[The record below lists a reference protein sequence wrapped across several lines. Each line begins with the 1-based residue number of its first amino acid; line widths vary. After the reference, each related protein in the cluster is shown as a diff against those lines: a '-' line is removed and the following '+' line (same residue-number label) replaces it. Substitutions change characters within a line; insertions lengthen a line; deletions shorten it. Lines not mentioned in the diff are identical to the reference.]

1 MKQGIAL
8 LEQFNDDD
16 AEWILATATERDL
29 PQGEALIEAGQPLD
43 ALFLV
48 VQGVLGVFADESGTQ
63 LATLGPGDL
72 VGEMSF
78 LDATLPT
85 ETVRALEHSL
95 VLSLPHSELTART
108 GQVPEFSTRLH
119 RALARLLSDR
129 LRTANRRLRVSAET
143 DVTGHLD
150 AAPWQRLNQPLQV
163 FKAAL
168 LEANESAKESG
179 GVIPE
184 SVSTG
189 IVEQFLAF
197 CPLIGEVLSEDVDN
211 DRVREEMG
219 LRLQQ
224 ELLPYILLAE
234 TAERFYSK
242 PRGYAGDFWTI
253 ELMYRNEPKGT
264 GALGQLID
272 RCFLDVHAVR
282 AVRNRRPLLSEE
294 IDKAIRSS
302 ERPTTQITTL
312 ACGPARELFDVFSTL
327 PEASQLHANLL
338 DIDLQALAF
347 VADEAKA
354 HGIHR
359 QMTLQAENLI
369 RLAVGKTRTDIKDQ
383 DLIYSIGLIDY
394 FGDDLVI
401 RLLNLVH
408 SMLRPGGRVILGNV
422 HPCNPTRGLQ
432 DHVLDWRLV
441 HRTEDDMNRLY
452 ESSSFGRPCTNIR
465 FEPEGLNLFAECV
478 R

>member
-8 LEQFNDDD
+8 LEQFSDAD
-16 AEWILATATERDL
+16 AEWILATATERGL
-29 PQGEALIEAGQPLD
+29 AQGDALIEAGQPLD

-48 VQGVLGVFADESGTQ
+48 VQGVLGVFADESGTR
-63 LATLGPGDL
+63 LATLGPGDMA
-72 VGEMSF
+72 GEMSF

-85 ETVRALEHSL
+85 ETVRALEDSL
-95 VLSLPHSELTART
+95 VMTLPHTALTART
-108 GQVPEFSTRLH
+108 DEVPEFATRLH

-129 LRTANRRLRVSAET
+129 LRTANRRLRVSSET
-143 DVTGHLD
+143 DTTVHVD
-150 AAPWQRLNQPLQV
+150 AAPWQRLDQALQT

-168 LEANESAKESG
+168 LQANESAKESG
-179 GVIPE
+179 GDVPE
-184 SVSTG
+184 SVSAD
-189 IVEQFLAF
+189 IEEQFRAF
-197 CPLIGEVLSEDVDN
+197 CPLIGDVLTEEVDN

-264 GALGQLID
+264 GALGKLID
-272 RCFLDVHAVR
+272 RCFLNVHAVR
-282 AVRNRRPLLSEE
+282 AVRHRRALLAEE
-294 IDKAIRSS
+294 IAKAIDSS
-302 ERPTTQITTL
+302 ESRTTEITSM
-312 ACGPARELFDVFSTL
+312 ACGPARELFDVFATL
-327 PEASQLHANLL
+327 PDASRLHANLL

-347 VADEAKA
+347 VADEAKS
-354 HGIHR
+354 HGVQR

-369 RLAVGKTRTDIKDQ
+369 RLAVGKSRTDIKDQ
-383 DLIYSIGLIDY
+383 DLVYSIGLIDY

-408 SMLRPGGRVILGNV
+408 GMLRPGGRVILGNV
-422 HPCNPTRGLQ
+422 HPRNPTRGLQ
-432 DHVLDWRLV
+432 DHVLDWQLV
-441 HRTEDDMNRLY
+441 HRTEDDMHRLC
-452 ESSSFGRPCTNIR
+452 ESSLFGRPCTNIR